1 MKITH
6 LELHSVAASHRGNW
20 IFVQIHTDAGLSGL
34 GEASQSGNDGLVAA
48 ALEQLGPRLVGCGP
62 KPSGSVM
69 GTDGAGIGDFF
80 G

>member
-48 ALEQLGPRLVGCGP
+48 ALEQLGPRLVGVDP
-62 KPSGSVM
+62 TQVEVLWER
-69 GTDGAGIGDFF
+69 DGAGVGHFL

>member
-20 IFVQIHTDAGLSGL
+20 IFVQVHTDAGLSGL

-48 ALEQLGPRLVGCGP
+48 ALEQLGPRLVGAD
-62 KPSGSVM
+62 PSSSRGVV